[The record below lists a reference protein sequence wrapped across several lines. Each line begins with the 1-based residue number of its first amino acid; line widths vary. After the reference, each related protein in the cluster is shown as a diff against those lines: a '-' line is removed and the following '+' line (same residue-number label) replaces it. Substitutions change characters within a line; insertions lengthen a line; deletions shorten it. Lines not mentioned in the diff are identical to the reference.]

1 MGQGQSRA
9 RIGFRAISLLA
20 LALAAPLLVV
30 LMAPWHTAAPEWAHV
45 SNAILPVAARDT
57 ALLLFITLGT
67 AWLIALPSAW
77 LVATADF
84 RLRRLASWA
93 LVLPLAMPTYIAA
106 YTFAGLLGPT
116 GPVSNWCA
124 AHLGLRPDI
133 VHLPGLGVV
142 LGLVLFPYVYLPA
155 RAAFAHG
162 MTTQRE
168 AAALLGATG
177 LRAFWRIGL
186 PLARPALAA
195 GSLLLAMEVVNDFG
209 AAKHFGVRTLT
220 TGLFRS
226 WGGLYD
232 LGSALRIG
240 MVMIGGMA
248 MLLWIERRLR
258 RNRSFQTDQVPTER
272 IRLNGVKGWLAT
284 GWCLLILFV
293 ASVLPLSSIAV
304 DAFRTE
310 APWLGAGL
318 GQALWNSLMVS
329 AGAALLVLAIAI
341 LFAYR
346 ERHGHRTDLAVRA
359 ANLGYSIP
367 GAVIAIGAMALAG
380 PLDRSGWQ
388 GPVLIGSIGLLLY
401 AYTARFL
408 AVGTQPL
415 FGALR
420 SQPRTLDES
429 ALMLG
434 ASAWQV
440 YTRVNLPLLR
450 PALLAAAMLVAIDV
464 VKELPLTLILRPFN
478 FETLSTAAYRSASI
492 EQLRE
497 AARPAMLIVLCA
509 VPPVLLL
516 NRLLQRPR
524 P

>member
-1 MGQGQSRA
+1 M
-9 RIGFRAISLLA
+9 
-20 LALAAPLLVV
+20 AAPLLVV
-30 LMAPWHTAAPEWAHV
+30 LTAPWHTAAPEWAHV
-45 SNAILPVAARDT
+45 SVAILPVAARET
-57 ALLLFITLGT
+57 GLLLLIALCT

-77 LVATADF
+77 LVATTEF
-84 RLRRLASWA
+84 RGRRLVSWA

-116 GPVSNWCA
+116 GSISNWSA
-124 AHLGLRPDI
+124 AHLGVRPDI

-177 LRAFWRIGL
+177 LRAFLRIGV

-195 GSLLLAMEVVNDFG
+195 GSLLLAMEVINDFG

-240 MVMIGGMA
+240 MVLIGGMA
-248 MLLWIERRLR
+248 LLLWIERHLR

-272 IRLNGVKGWLAT
+272 IRLRGAKSWLAT
-284 GWCLLILFV
+284 AWCMLILFFT
-293 ASVLPLSSIAV
+293 AGLPLASIVADVFQPGSS
-304 DAFRTE
+304 
-310 APWLGAGL
+310 WLDAGL
-318 GQALWNSLMVS
+318 GQALTNSLLVA
-329 AGAALLVLAIAI
+329 AGAALLVLSIAI
-341 LFAYR
+341 LLTYR
-346 ERHGHRTDLAVRA
+346 ERHGRRADLAVRA
-359 ANLGYSIP
+359 ANLGYAIP
-367 GAVIAIGAMALAG
+367 GAVIAVGAMAIAG
-380 PLDRSGWQ
+380 PLDRSGWH
-388 GPVLIGSIGLLLY
+388 GPVLIGSLGLLLY
-401 AYTARFL
+401 AYAARFL

-420 SQPRTLDES
+420 SQPRALDES
-429 ALMLG
+429 ALVLG
-434 ASAWQV
+434 ASAWRV
-440 YTRVNLPLLR
+440 FTRINLPLLR

-464 VKELPLTLILRPFN
+464 MKELPLTLILRPFN

-497 AARPAMLIVLCA
+497 ASRPALLIVLCA

-516 NRLLQRPR
+516 NRLLQRQR